1 MKRSRQGRNIVTRR
15 AFSGLMLSV
24 PVMALGACSLP
35 GERKAPRRVRL
46 TPAEDF
52 PPSMPS
58 VAWTLMVNEPQ
69 ATLSLNSAKVA
80 YIGEKKQIE
89 YLATAEWAS
98 RAPEM
103 IMELLVESFQNSNKI
118 LTVGD
123 RRARIRPD
131 FELDTRLV
139 EFFFEQTDKDSGE
152 VRVKLE
158 TTIIKRPQRSPLATL
173 SFESVSPVSPRSLDN
188 IIAAFDESLR
198 DVMEQT
204 VEWTLQT
211 GANA

>member
-1 MKRSRQGRNIVTRR
+1 MERSRQGQNPVTRR
-15 AFSGLMLSV
+15 AFGCLLLTL
-24 PVMALGACSLP
+24 PVMSLAACSLP
-35 GERKAPRRVRL
+35 GGRKAPRRVRL
-46 TPAEDF
+46 TPAEEF

-131 FELDTRLV
+131 FELDSRLV
-139 EFFFEQTDKDSGE
+139 EFFFEQTDKDAGE

-173 SFESVSPVSPRSLDN
+173 SFESSSPVAPRSLDN

-204 VEWTLQT
+204 VEWALQT

>member
-1 MKRSRQGRNIVTRR
+1 MKHSKYEQIAVTRR
-15 AFSGLMLSV
+15 AFGGLMISV
-24 PVMALGACSLP
+24 SVVALAACSLP

-46 TPAEDF
+46 TPAQDF

-123 RRARIRPD
+123 RRARIRSD

-139 EFFFEQTDKDSGE
+139 EFYFEQTDKDAGE

-158 TTIIKRPQRSPLATL
+158 TTLIKRPQRSPLATL
-173 SFESVSPVSPRSLDN
+173 SFESTSPVSPRSLDN
-188 IIAAFDESLR
+188 IVAAFDESLR

-204 VEWTLQT
+204 VEWALQT
-211 GANA
+211 GASV